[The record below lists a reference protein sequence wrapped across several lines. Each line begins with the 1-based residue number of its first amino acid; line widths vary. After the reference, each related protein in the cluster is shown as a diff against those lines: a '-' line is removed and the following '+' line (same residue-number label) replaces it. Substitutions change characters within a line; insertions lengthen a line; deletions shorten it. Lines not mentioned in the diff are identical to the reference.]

1 MGDEPSYEGAVTAGM
16 HALADEI
23 TRGLDTPLFSTLMG
37 LLRRMAALVRRPPA
51 ESREPDR

>member
-1 MGDEPSYEGAVTAGM
+1 MGDEPNYEGAVTAGM

-23 TRGLDTPLFSTLMG
+23 MRGLDTTLFSTLMG

-51 ESREPDR
+51 EPSEPDR